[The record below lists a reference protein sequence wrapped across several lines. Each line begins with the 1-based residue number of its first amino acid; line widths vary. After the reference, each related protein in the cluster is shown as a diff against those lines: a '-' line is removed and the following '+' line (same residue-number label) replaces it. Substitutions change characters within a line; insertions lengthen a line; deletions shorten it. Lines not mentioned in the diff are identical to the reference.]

1 MESRTSL
8 IEALRQAR
16 LAKLEQVTL
25 LTHRMMRVTL
35 HGLDV
40 TDATLGELR
49 EEAELIEA
57 VLSELG
63 VSIEG

>member
-1 MESRTSL
+1 MESRKSL
-8 IEALRQAR
+8 VDALKQAR

-35 HGLDV
+35 HGIDV

-49 EEAELIEA
+49 EEAEMIEA
-57 VLSELG
+57 VLRELG
-63 VSIEG
+63 VAIEG